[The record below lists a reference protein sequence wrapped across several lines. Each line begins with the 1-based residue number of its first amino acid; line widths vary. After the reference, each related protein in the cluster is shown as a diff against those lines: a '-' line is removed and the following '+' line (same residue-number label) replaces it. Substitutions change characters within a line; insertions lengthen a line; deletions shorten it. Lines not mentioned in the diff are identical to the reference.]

1 MLARTCRTAGTTLEH
16 HSVMPGLVPG
26 IHVLPQK
33 EDVDGRDKPGHDAE
47 GGSPFSQR
55 ALAGLMALSLTG
67 LVLTGPAAAAEV
79 RYDPGDKVYFTYCH
93 AHPPALRIRPGDSV
107 ITSTRDASNDVFAV
121 TDKTVSAKLDLTKV
135 NPQTGPFY
143 IEGAE
148 PGDTLE
154 VHIDSIEPNR
164 DWGWGASIPYFGL
177 LAPEY
182 KTAMVTQP
190 VPDKL
195 FIWRLDKTRKIATID
210 MPNSKIG
217 KIEVPIRP
225 FFGTIG
231 TAPSGKECISSLVP
245 GAHGA
250 NMDFN
255 EVVAG
260 VTMQFPVFEPGALF
274 MLGDGHS
281 AQGDGEIDGAAIETP
296 FNVRFTVNLIKGK
309 KINWPRLINETEI
322 MSIGSTRPL
331 IDAMRIACVDMV
343 DWLMADYGF
352 DRYDAVQLLGQ
363 TAHLYIANVV
373 DPQFSVACALNKK
386 YLPR

>member
-1 MLARTCRTAGTTLEH
+1 MPEIYAISRQTWRRLPAVLLMSMAGLSLAR
-16 HSVMPGLVPG
+16 
-26 IHVLPQK
+26 
-33 EDVDGRDKPGHDAE
+33 
-47 GGSPFSQR
+47 
-55 ALAGLMALSLTG
+55 
-67 LVLTGPAAAAEV
+67 PAVAAEV
-79 RYDPGDKVYFTYCH
+79 TYDPGDKVYFTYCH
-93 AHPPALRIRPGDSV
+93 SHPPALRIKPGDTVS
-107 ITSTRDASNDVFAV
+107 TSTRDASNDAFSIS
-121 TDKTVSAKLDLTKV
+121 DKTVAPRLDLTKV

-148 PGDTLE
+148 PGDTLT
-154 VHIDSIEPNR
+154 VHIDSIEANR

-182 KTAMVTQP
+182 KTAMVTP
-190 VPDKL
+190 PAPDRL
-195 FIWRLDKTRKIATID
+195 FIWRLDKGRKVATLD

-217 KIEVPIRP
+217 KVEVPMRP

-231 TAPSGKECISSLVP
+231 TAPAGKECISSLIP
-245 GAHGA
+245 GPHGA

-255 EVVAG
+255 EVVEG

-296 FNVRFTVNLIKGK
+296 FKVKFTVNLIKGK
-309 KINWPRLINETEI
+309 KINWPRLMNDNEI

-331 IDAMRIACVDMV
+331 IDAVRLACVDMA
-343 DWLMADYGF
+343 DWLVSDYGF
-352 DRYDAVQLLGQ
+352 EKYDAVQLLGQ
-363 TAHLYIANVV
+363 AAHLYIANVV

-386 YLPR
+386 YLPK